1 MEMAAFQKRL
11 QDHWTPERRSKFL
24 SGKSFLLT
32 PWQGGELLHALGL
45 LNKDASMSADATR
58 KFIQIN
64 HMLQLLLPSLKH
76 LAKSFPKVRVV
87 DAGCGNAYLSFLIAW
102 YFRDIL
108 KHPLELIGVD
118 HSQAMVDRAN
128 ARAVQLGYQQSL
140 KFAVADLQTFS
151 WLTEYH
157 KAFGQI
163 EASLRPH
170 CFVALHA
177 CDTATDYALAEA
189 LRLKADVIAV
199 APCCQAE
206 LARVWKDQ
214 PLAEQQLPM
223 SPVMRAPHFRR
234 VVAADMTDMMR
245 TLLLRSRGYEVTA
258 TEFVASEHTP
268 KNRLML
274 ATRRGNYLR
283 AAEQEFNSLKTA
295 LGEPVLKLEALLKTT
310 GEQQRSPHA

>member
-1 MEMAAFQKRL
+1 MDTAAFQKRL
-11 QDHWTPERRSKFL
+11 QDYWTPERRAKFL

-32 PWQGGELLHALGL
+32 PWQGGELLFALGL
-45 LNKDASMSADATR
+45 LNKDASMSADASR

-64 HMLQLLLPSLKH
+64 HMLQLLLPSLKT
-76 LAKSFPKVRVV
+76 LAKNFPKVRMV

-118 HSQAMVDRAN
+118 HSQAMVERAN
-128 ARAVQLGYQQSL
+128 ARAAQLGYQETL
-140 KFAVADLQTFS
+140 KFAVSDLTTFS

-157 KAFGQI
+157 KAFGQM
-163 EASLRPH
+163 ESNLRPH
-170 CFVALHA
+170 GFVALHA

-189 LRLKADVIAV
+189 LRLKTDVIAV

-206 LARVWKDQ
+206 LARVWKEQ
-214 PLAEQQLPM
+214 PLTDTLPL

-234 VVAADMTDMMR
+234 VVAADMTDMLR

-268 KNRLML
+268 KNRLIL

-283 AAEQEFNSLKTA
+283 AAEQEYASLKTA
-295 LGEPVLKLEALLKTT
+295 LGEPLLKLEALLKNA
-310 GEQQRSPHA
+310 GESHLFHA

>member
-1 MEMAAFQKRL
+1 METAVFQKRL
-11 QDHWTPERRSKFL
+11 QDYWTPERRAKFL
-24 SGKSFLLT
+24 SGKSYLLT
-32 PWQGGELLHALGL
+32 PWQGGELLFALGL
-45 LNKDASMSADATR
+45 LNKDASMSADATK

-64 HMLQLLLPSLKH
+64 HMLQLLLPSLKQ
-76 LAKSFPKVRVV
+76 LAKNFPKVRVV

-108 KHPLELIGVD
+108 RHPVELIGID
-118 HSQAMVDRAN
+118 HSQAMIDRAN
-128 ARAVQLGYQQSL
+128 ARALQLGYHNNL

-151 WLTEYH
+151 WLSEHH
-157 KAFGQI
+157 KAFSQI
-163 EASLRPH
+163 EANLRPH

-177 CDTATDYALAEA
+177 CDTATDFALAEA

-214 PLAEQQLPM
+214 PLSDLLPM

-234 VVAADMTDMMR
+234 VVAADMTDMLR

-274 ATRRGNYLR
+274 ATRRGNFLR
-283 AAEQEFNSLKTA
+283 AAEEEFTSLKTA
-295 LGEPVLKLEALLKTT
+295 LGEPVLKLEALLKNS
-310 GEQQRSPHA
+310 GESRASHA